1 MDFFKSLL
9 NINSP
14 INAPKIGP
22 NRIPKGI
29 GLNTPTIRPIAAPII
44 PYLVAPKYFEPYIGI
59 RLSRINIIMAIM
71 NVIASMAL
79 SISIVGIKLRRNRPN
94 QDVSGPGIIGI
105 KLPTIPMIINSEDII
120 IRKRSID
127 IIR

>member
-1 MDFFKSLL
+1 M

-22 NRIPKGI
+22 IKIPKGI
-29 GLNTPTIRPIAAPII
+29 GLNIPTTRPIDAPIM

-71 NVIASMAL
+71 NVITSMVL
-79 SISIVGIKLRRNRPN
+79 SISAVGIKLNINRPN
-94 QDVSGPGIIGI
+94 HDSKKPFW
-105 KLPTIPMIINSEDII
+105 
-120 IRKRSID
+120 
-127 IIR
+127 